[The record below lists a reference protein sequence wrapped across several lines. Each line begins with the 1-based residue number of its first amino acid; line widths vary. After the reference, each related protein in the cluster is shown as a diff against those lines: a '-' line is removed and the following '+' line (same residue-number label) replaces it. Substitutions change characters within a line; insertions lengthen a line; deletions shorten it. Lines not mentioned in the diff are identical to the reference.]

1 MIKSD
6 IFYTRFDQGFEAAV
20 PLLPIRRLKGK
31 VSKYELAS
39 SSGPVQLLFQVN
51 SKASAMP
58 YAPGQ
63 FWPVITAPASLR
75 SGEPSDDGTISWYQY
90 TSDAANQEV
99 QALQRRVYEKVA
111 SQDAFSHEL
120 YRDLRDQ
127 SLEMMR
133 TSIESPLEPRF
144 PSTPLHYLDGDD
156 AQAWGALFAA
166 QLPDW
171 LARFQAGP
179 ETLDRYMWRVHWA
192 HL

>member
-6 IFYTRFDQGFEAAV
+6 IFYARFDEGFGAAV
-20 PLLPIRRLKGK
+20 QRLPVRRLKGK

-39 SSGPVQLLFQVN
+39 ASGPVQLLFQVN
-51 SKASAMP
+51 PKASAMP
-58 YAPGQ
+58 YAPGE
-63 FWPVITAPASLR
+63 FWPVLTAPASLR
-75 SGEPSDDGTISWYQY
+75 RGEPSDDGTISWYQY
-90 TSDAANQEV
+90 TSDADHQAV

-111 SQDAFSHEL
+111 AQEAFSHEL

-133 TSIESPLEPRF
+133 TVIEPPLEPRF

-166 QLPDW
+166 QLPGW
-171 LARFQAGP
+171 LERFQASP
-179 ETLDRYMWRVHWA
+179 ETLERYMWRVHWA